1 LEFVVLDFAILGLLM
16 EHPRHG
22 YELRRALGELGF
34 WKVSFGSLYPSLRR
48 LEKRG
53 AIEATKVSG
62 RRKAYRI
69 TADGRQVFDTLLQAN
84 PEATET
90 DRGFQVRLAF
100 LGHLPPARRIQVM
113 DRRRRELSA
122 QLKTAREILIEAR
135 SATKNEDRYR
145 IALMEHSMQSTEA
158 DIAWLDGLVA
168 AERGVASAT

>member
-1 LEFVVLDFAILGLLM
+1 LEFEVLDFAILGLLM
-16 EHPRHG
+16 ERPRHG

-48 LEKRG
+48 LEKRR
-53 AIEATKVSG
+53 AIKATKMSG
-62 RRKAYRI
+62 RRKAYEI
-69 TADGRQVFDTLLQAN
+69 TAAGQDIFDSLVQTN

-100 LGHLPPARRIQVM
+100 LGHLAPARRIQVM

-135 SATKNEDRYR
+135 SATNNEDRYR

-158 DIAWLDGLVA
+158 DIAWLDSLVA
-168 AERGVASAT
+168 AERGVASTT